1 MRYFSQ
7 EKSTS
12 VREKQSNSSLGYEN
26 QNSERLV
33 VFTCY
38 HNRSSRMGRDWT
50 GRDWTATA
58 SLQAITLE
66 AEWVRP
72 SRACREQLKRQ
83 HQLLQ
88 NILTKAAGEALRKT
102 NNAGKRNLSKDQ
114 RKEMD
119 HEGKVASQRSDGKT
133 LHPRARVV
141 TLRL

>member
-1 MRYFSQ
+1 MR
-7 EKSTS
+7 
-12 VREKQSNSSLGYEN
+12 L
-26 QNSERLV
+26 
-33 VFTCY
+33 
-38 HNRSSRMGRDWT
+38 
-50 GRDWTATA
+50 
-58 SLQAITLE
+58 
-66 AEWVRP
+66 